1 MSRILH
7 ATQFWTALLL
17 FSYCLCLAAGFSYGD
32 ISDGLVIEP
41 SEVIAEPEF
50 ANNEQ
55 LLSSPSQLLEASLAA
70 SLSQLGARDAPQ
82 GIAARRH
89 PIDEIYL
96 LEDKDYPKSVF
107 EKYLGV
113 GQVSGIAT
121 LPSGDVAIFHRAD
134 REWNS
139 DTFNRNFSV
148 NKLNEAPES
157 LIKNDTIM
165 IIDRDHGG
173 AVTTFGANLFFMP
186 HGIASD
192 DRGNLWV
199 TDVAR
204 HQVMR
209 LPTSMLQLDQATK
222 GQRTG
227 ANGSSV
233 RHRWLPG
240 KLARIWPDIILGEA
254 FVPGQDRAHFCQPS
268 EVEVSPDGRLVYVA
282 DGYCNKRIMVFTGTG
297 KYLTSFGESL
307 DLNVVHSLTLLRERN
322 LICAADRENGRVLC
336 FRAGLDGDLESIG
349 ELVLKIDYPLG
360 KVYAIEAIS
369 SSHLL
374 VSSNQYGTRRYD
386 LAALN
391 PFTRE
396 LKQTWTSSDLLEPH
410 SLACTKDGQYVYAAD
425 VSKESY
431 KKVFKFNIIRRT
443 E

>member
-1 MSRILH
+1 M
-7 ATQFWTALLL
+7 
-17 FSYCLCLAAGFSYGD
+17 AGFSYND
-32 ISDGLVIEP
+32 ISDTLVIEP
-41 SEVIAEPEF
+41 SDDVLAERD
-50 ANNEQ
+50 NNGQ
-55 LLSSPSQLLEASLAA
+55 LLVPLPNQLLEASLAA
-70 SLSQLGARDAPQ
+70 SLGRLGAEEGRP
-82 GIAARRH
+82 ITPRRQ
-89 PIDEIYL
+89 INEIYL
-96 LEDKDYPKSVF
+96 LEDKDYPKSLF
-107 EKYLGV
+107 ERYLGV

-121 LPSGDVAIFHRAD
+121 LPSNDVAIFHRAD
-134 REWNS
+134 REWKS
-139 DTFNRNFSV
+139 DTFNVGNFTV
-148 NKLNEAPES
+148 KKPDEAGNN

-165 IIDRDHGG
+165 IIDRNHGG
-173 AVTTFGANLFFMP
+173 AVTTFGSNLFFMP

-192 DRGNLWV
+192 NRGNLWV
-199 TDVAR
+199 TDVGR

-209 LPTSMLQLDQATK
+209 LPTSMLQLNNNNNNEATK
-222 GQRTG
+222 NNNNNAT
-227 ANGSSV
+227 GSSSKLPLSRI

-282 DGYCNKRIMVFTGTG
+282 DGYCNRRIMVFTGTG
-297 KYLTSFGESL
+297 KFLTSFGESL
-307 DLNVVHSLTLLRERN
+307 GLNVVHSLTLMVERN
-322 LICAADRENGRVLC
+322 LICAADRENARVLC

-349 ELVLKIDYPLG
+349 NLVLNINYPLG

-369 SSHLL
+369 ASHLL
-374 VSSNQYGTRRYD
+374 VSSNQFGTHRYD

-431 KKVFKFNIIRRT
+431 KKVFKFNIIQRK